1 MSSLFYFKL
10 AFTNLKKNRKTYIP
24 YLLTCI
30 ITIMM
35 FYCLSAVAK
44 NSGLDE
50 MPGSASLKL
59 ILEYAVFITGIFAAV
74 FLFYT
79 NSFLI
84 KQRKKEFG
92 VYQVLGMDKRNVA
105 KMEICETVITAVSAL
120 VLGLGLGM
128 ILGRLMFLRCV

>member
-1 MSSLFYFKL
+1 MSSTFYFKL
-10 AFTNLKKNRKTYIP
+10 AFTNLKKNHKTYIP

-35 FYCLSAVAK
+35 FYCLSSIAR

-50 MPGSASLKL
+50 MPGGESLKM
-59 ILEYAVFITGIFAAV
+59 ILSWAVSVTGMFAAI

-79 NSFLI
+79 NSFLV

-92 VYQVLGMDKRNVA
+92 VYQVLGMDKRNLA
-105 KMEICETVITAVSAL
+105 KMEVCETLITAAVSL
-120 VLGLGLGM
+120 VFGLHRGQSCS
-128 ILGRLMFLRCV
+128 F